1 MKRWKWFGLAAALL
15 ALPIIVLAAGPPG
28 GEPRGPQGGE
38 RGAGLINR
46 FDANGDGQISE
57 GEWTDAF
64 RKLDA
69 DNDGIVTREE
79 LQEAAKQ
86 ARKEAWNK
94 LDTNGDG
101 ALSADEFPGRAEAFK
116 RIDADGD
123 GLVTKQELA
132 AGRERLRRWRQHRM
146 RQGPPGPG
154 KAGADE

>member
-15 ALPIIVLAAGPPG
+15 ALPLIVLAAGPPG
-28 GEPRGPQGGE
+28 GQPRGQRGDE

-86 ARKEAWNK
+86 AREAAWDK
-94 LDTNGDG
+94 LDANGDG
-101 ALSADEFPGRAEAFK
+101 ALSVDEFPGRAEAFK

-132 AGRERLRRWRQHRM
+132 AGRERLRRWRQNRT
-146 RQGPPGPG
+146 RQGPRGPRE
-154 KAGADE
+154 AGADE